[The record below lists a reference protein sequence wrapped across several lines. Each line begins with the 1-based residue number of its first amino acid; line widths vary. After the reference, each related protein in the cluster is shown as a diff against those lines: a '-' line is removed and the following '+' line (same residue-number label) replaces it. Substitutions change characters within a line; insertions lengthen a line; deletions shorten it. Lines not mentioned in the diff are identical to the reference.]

1 MLQTVLF
8 CHGCNEKFAV
18 PEDQAACPQC
28 GQTMAPLIDAPTLD
42 YSDLQARGTCVA
54 CEAPEEHDDLVG
66 RRLAT
71 YSIEGFLGKGGM
83 ARVYRAHHLTL
94 ERPCALKV
102 LNRQLV
108 SRNTQFIQMFFAEAR
123 AAAALV
129 HPNVVTIHNIGF
141 DEGLH
146 LIEMEYVPGRSLQ
159 RIVESRRWL
168 DPTQATH
175 LLLQTTSALAEA
187 HRMGMVHRDI
197 KPANIMVS
205 ESGVA
210 KLADFGLAK
219 RVVTRD
225 SSADQRGPVGTP
237 YFMAPELFAGQ
248 PADRRSDVYA
258 MGVTYYYLLSG
269 ELPFV
274 GHTVNEL
281 MRLHAEAP
289 VPDLLEFRPDV
300 PPNAIDVIR
309 RALSKDPRD
318 RHADAAALYGDLK
331 AIYGGLRSM
340 HSLVSEALAGTGAAW
355 EEEGCRF
362 VARMQFDNGRSQ
374 TVFIE
379 SCSHAPIADQLV
391 KIYSVC
397 GQVRECFFRRALE
410 LNAVM
415 PHGAIA
421 IEPVDGQPHFVMAHA
436 YPRATCDPDEIRRSV
451 LAIAR
456 HADEVERL
464 LTSEDRH

>member
-18 PEDQAACPQC
+18 PEEQQACPQC

-42 YSDLQARGTCVA
+42 FSDLQARGTCVA

-71 YSIEGFLGKGGM
+71 YTIEGFLGKGGM
-83 ARVYRAHHLTL
+83 ARVYRAQHLTL
-94 ERPCALKV
+94 ERPCAVKV

-108 SRNTQFIQMFFAEAR
+108 ARNAEFINMFFAEAR

-129 HPNVVTIHNIGF
+129 HPNVVAIHNIGF

-159 RIVESRRWL
+159 RILESLRWL
-168 DPTQATH
+168 DPTRATH

-187 HRMGMVHRDI
+187 HRLGMIHRDI

-205 ESGVA
+205 DAGVA

-225 SSADQRGPVGTP
+225 ASSADRAPVGTP

-258 MGVTYYYLLSG
+258 MGVTYFYLLSG

-274 GHTVNEL
+274 GHSVNEL

-289 VPDLLEFRPDV
+289 VPDMSQAQPDV
-300 PPNAIDVIR
+300 PPNAVTVVNR
-309 RALSKDPRD
+309 CLAKDPSD
-318 RHADAAALYGDLK
+318 RYADAAELYADLK
-331 AIYGGLRSM
+331 AVYGGLRSM
-340 HSLVSEALAGTGAAW
+340 HCLMGEALAGTGIKW
-355 EEEGCRF
+355 QEHGCRYE
-362 VARMQFDNGRSQ
+362 ARVEFPNGRSQ
-374 TVFIE
+374 TVFVE
-379 SCSHAPIADQLV
+379 SCSRGPITDQLV
-391 KIYSVC
+391 KLYSIC
-397 GQVRECFFRRALE
+397 GPALDCFYRRALE

-436 YPRATCDPDEIRRSV
+436 YPRATCDPEEIRRSL

-456 HADEVERL
+456 HADEVEHL
-464 LTSEDRH
+464 LTGEDRY